1 MNENTKR
8 LTDPIVL
15 EKIRAIEASP
25 EHHQKLEQ
33 IKSDMSGNARKN
45 NLGWLTMVI
54 GAIILYGMVDRSL
67 ALFLIIFVGGLV
79 WPRLKTFKTANEL
92 SYVDHF
98 LLPVLQEALPD
109 VKIDYYSGIE
119 PSLLKLATP
128 SSRWY
133 DSNCHIIFGDDMQTE
148 FCNLYAYHE
157 ENEDDNWH
165 RVTDFN
171 GQVLLAKYHTAI
183 KGYIRIV
190 PTQKGF
196 LGREKVHSGYKAK
209 LKGEVQLEMEDIR
222 FNETYNV
229 YCTDELSA
237 RMLLNP
243 YMLAVLDE
251 WREEM
256 PVAVYMNGDT
266 VVVSFY
272 SGQQLLKTPSS
283 RGAIE
288 KLALSSEYENIQ
300 DKLVKMYRLL
310 DTLNHQL

>member
-1 MNENTKR
+1 
-8 LTDPIVL
+8 
-15 EKIRAIEASP
+15 
-25 EHHQKLEQ
+25 
-33 IKSDMSGNARKN
+33 
-45 NLGWLTMVI
+45 
-54 GAIILYGMVDRSL
+54 
-67 ALFLIIFVGGLV
+67 
-79 WPRLKTFKTANEL
+79 
-92 SYVDHF
+92 
-98 LLPVLQEALPD
+98 
-109 VKIDYYSGIE
+109 
-119 PSLLKLATP
+119 
-128 SSRWY
+128 
-133 DSNCHIIFGDDMQTE
+133 
-148 FCNLYAYHE
+148 
-157 ENEDDNWH
+157 
-165 RVTDFN
+165 
-171 GQVLLAKYHTAI
+171 
-183 KGYIRIV
+183 
-190 PTQKGF
+190 
-196 LGREKVHSGYKAK
+196 
-209 LKGEVQLEMEDIR
+209 MEDIR

-288 KLALSSEYENIQ
+288 KLSLSSEYENIQ